1 RSGST
6 GSSDG
11 IWTVGDG
18 SAMTED
24 SAAISSEGV
33 RVRQRQRGRP
43 AAPAV
48 RYAAAMALQER
59 DFFTERPET
68 RPTPLTCPRCRRR
81 HEYQLRWI
89 RRIKK
94 DRIPAGATERDRAL
108 YAKLR
113 DYLIRVDDVVNCL

>member
-1 RSGST
+1 
-6 GSSDG
+6 
-11 IWTVGDG
+11 
-18 SAMTED
+18 
-24 SAAISSEGV
+24 
-33 RVRQRQRGRP
+33 
-43 AAPAV
+43 
-48 RYAAAMALQER
+48 MALQER

-113 DYLIRVDDVVNCL
+113 DYLIRVDDVVNCLTCRARFEVPSHQSVVFLQPGEAGE